1 MRRWC
6 PAAANPDGFSGTSP
20 VESFPPN
27 GYGPYDMAGNIWQW
41 LQRLVPGRCFTQLA
55 SKNVCSDNGGP
66 SESWDPEDPDAPK
79 RVVKGRIVSLQSI
92 LLRELPGPVLAG
104 TRHPIPGSSHTGF
117 FAA

>member
-1 MRRWC
+1 
-6 PAAANPDGFSGTSP
+6 

-27 GYGPYDMAGNIWQW
+27 GYGLYDTAGTAWQW
-41 LQRLVPGRCFTQLA
+41 CSDWYRVDAFTQLATQLA

-79 RVVKGRIVSLQSI
+79 RVVKGGSFLAIHLTARAT
-92 LLRELPGPVLAG
+92 GPVLAG
-104 TRHPIPGSSHTGF
+104 ARRPILVRRTPD